1 MEEDLTTQIKVKIM
15 ATNETGNS
23 DYEER
28 IEEK

>member
-15 ATNETGNS
+15 ATNKKGNS